1 MYRPY
6 KQKKKTRATEA
17 KRKGLED
24 LADWFSQSKL
34 DTKIEDKAQL
44 FLNDEVTTIEDAI
57 EGAKDIIAERI
68 SDNPQYRSKI
78 LKDVFNQGL
87 IVSSKKKKAEDEKQT
102 FSMSVSYTHLR
113 PTRRP

>member
-1 MYRPY
+1 MVFTIKIGY
-6 KQKKKTRATEA
+6 
-17 KRKGLED
+17 
-24 LADWFSQSKL
+24 
-34 DTKIEDKAQL
+34 KIEDKAQL

-87 IVSSKKKKAEDEKQT
+87 IVSSKKPKMRNKHFLCTMITMNQLNVLLIIV
-102 FSMSVSYTHLR
+102 FWR
-113 PTRRP
+113 

>member
-1 MYRPY
+1 MRICIVHIN
-6 KQKKKTRATEA
+6 KKKTRATEA
-17 KRKGLED
+17 KKKRIRRFSRLV
-24 LADWFSQSKL
+24 SQSKL

-78 LKDVFNQGL
+78 LKDVL
-87 IVSSKKKKAEDEKQT
+87 IRD
-102 FSMSVSYTHLR
+102 
-113 PTRRP
+113 

>member
-1 MYRPY
+1 M
-6 KQKKKTRATEA
+6 
-17 KRKGLED
+17 
-24 LADWFSQSKL
+24 

-102 FSMSVSYTHLR
+102 FSMYYDYKEPIKRIANHRVLAMNRGEKEKYYQ
-113 PTRRP
+113 

>member
-1 MYRPY
+1 MVFTIKIGY
-6 KQKKKTRATEA
+6 
-17 KRKGLED
+17 
-24 LADWFSQSKL
+24 
-34 DTKIEDKAQL
+34 KIEDKAQL

-87 IVSSKKKKAEDEKQT
+87 IVSSKRKKPKMRNKHFLCT
-102 FSMSVSYTHLR
+102 MI
-113 PTRRP
+113 TRNQLNVLLIIVF

>member
-1 MYRPY
+1 M
-6 KQKKKTRATEA
+6 
-17 KRKGLED
+17 
-24 LADWFSQSKL
+24 

-87 IVSSKKKKAEDEKQT
+87 IVSSKKEKKPKMRNKHFLCT
-102 FSMSVSYTHLR
+102 MI
-113 PTRRP
+113 TRNQLNVLLIIVF